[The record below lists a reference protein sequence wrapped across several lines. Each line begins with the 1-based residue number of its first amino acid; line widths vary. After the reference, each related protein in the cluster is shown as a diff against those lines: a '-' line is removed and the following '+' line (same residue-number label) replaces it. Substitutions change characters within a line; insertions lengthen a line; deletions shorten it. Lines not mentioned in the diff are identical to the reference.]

1 MLAKRAEKPIAQ
13 KRQAKVMALAQT
25 ASATTKPESRFA
37 EGAAT
42 GATAGVIGVL
52 GVALAVK
59 MCSRKSVGDEFHRV

>member
-1 MLAKRAEKPIAQ
+1 
-13 KRQAKVMALAQT
+13 MALAQT